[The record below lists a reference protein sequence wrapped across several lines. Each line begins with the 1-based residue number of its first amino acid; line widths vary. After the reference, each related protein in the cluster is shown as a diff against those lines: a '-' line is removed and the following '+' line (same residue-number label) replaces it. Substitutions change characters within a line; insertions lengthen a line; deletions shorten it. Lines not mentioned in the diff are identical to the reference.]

1 MSIWNENVFNEKK
14 KLSCWSAHW
23 LPDKLSALLSTSW
36 SKNEEYSLHYSNA
49 TDGVTKYTLHNLY
62 WCINT
67 SWPVCLVSFA
77 AASTCSAA
85 VWSPKRL
92 PWHQNSLNS
101 SGANSALRK
110 DYIQTENI
118 HTYISKEIWIIYT
131 YGDMYVTPD
140 LLCPPHTYWTT
151 ALHTCSSWLI
161 NCNLMHKQLSRKFWK
176 MFGFRFKSRLKF
188 YISSSLWYYIWRIW
202 SVLRGHLCHHKAFR
216 SKTLH
221 LFGWVWHKISRQTA
235 LPTEQTRELCI
246 SLHTPTASSR
256 LHYLDYS
263 ESAVHLK
270 AQTTALHCKTGLIHD
285 VLQ

>member
-1 MSIWNENVFNEKK
+1 MEEKWQWLITPFIMVSQLKSCHLLSIWNENVFNEKK

-110 DYIQTENI
+110 DYIQTENT
-118 HTYISKEIWIIYT
+118 HTYILAHP
-131 YGDMYVTPD
+131 G
-140 LLCPPHTYWTT
+140 
-151 ALHTCSSWLI
+151 SSI
-161 NCNLMHKQLSRKFWK
+161 V
-176 MFGFRFKSRLKF
+176 
-188 YISSSLWYYIWRIW
+188 I
-202 SVLRGHLCHHKAFR
+202 
-216 SKTLH
+216 
-221 LFGWVWHKISRQTA
+221 
-235 LPTEQTRELCI
+235 
-246 SLHTPTASSR
+246 
-256 LHYLDYS
+256 
-263 ESAVHLK
+263 
-270 AQTTALHCKTGLIHD
+270 
-285 VLQ
+285 